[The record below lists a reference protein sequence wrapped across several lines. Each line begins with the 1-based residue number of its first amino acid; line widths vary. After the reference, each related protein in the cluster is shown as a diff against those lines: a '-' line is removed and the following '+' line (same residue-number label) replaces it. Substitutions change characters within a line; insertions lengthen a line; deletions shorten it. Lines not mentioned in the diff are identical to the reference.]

1 MILALLGALAIGLS
15 LGLLGSGGSILTVPV
30 LVYLLGQEEKVAIA
44 GSLFV
49 VGVVAAAGGGAAAR
63 RRLVDWRSVVVF
75 GLPGMA
81 GTWLGAALSRHV
93 SGTLQLAVFAGVM
106 LVAAAAM
113 VRPPG
118 AHAAGHAA
126 GVVEVSPPG
135 GASAPLSATPGP
147 PGGEGATA
155 RRTTAKVAGD
165 GLAVGLVTGFVG
177 VGGGFLIVPAL
188 VVLGGLPLPLA
199 IGTSLTVIALKSAT
213 GFLGHLRVL
222 ADLGLSLDWPLLGLL
237 SAVGVIG
244 GLTGSRLGR
253 RIPPRRLRLAFA
265 VFLVAIGIFILAR
278 SVPVLVTGS

>member
-1 MILALLGALAIGLS
+1 MVLAVLGALAIGLS

-49 VGVVAAAGGGAAAR
+49 VGVVAAAGGAAAAR

-75 GLPGMA
+75 GVPGMA

-106 LVAAAAM
+106 LVAAVAM

-118 AHAAGHAA
+118 GVARAHEAAGGEAA
-126 GVVEVSPPG
+126 P
-135 GASAPLSATPGP
+135 
-147 PGGEGATA
+147 
-155 RRTTAKVAGD
+155 RRAAAKVAGD

-188 VVLGGLPLPLA
+188 VVLGGLPIPLA
-199 IGTSLTVIALKSAT
+199 VGTSLTIIALKSAT
-213 GFLGHLRVL
+213 GFLGYLDVL
-222 ADLGLSLDWPLLGLL
+222 GDLGLALDWPLLGLL
-237 SAVGVIG
+237 SAVGVAGSLVG
-244 GLTGSRLGR
+244 GRLGR
-253 RIPPRRLRLAFA
+253 RLPARRLRQAFA
-265 VFLVAIGIFILAR
+265 VFLVAVGLLILAR
-278 SVPVLVTGS
+278 SVPPLLAGS